1 MDRTQHRGTRRLGV
15 AVVAV
20 LALILVAC
28 GDDDDGGG
36 GGAAPATTTAPS
48 TPTTAAGP
56 TSGPGSPAPEPLAER
71 TSATIVMGVAIEP
84 FAPTLVAEAMGEFEK
99 ENLDVSVEI
108 VPPNDGLL
116 LLANG
121 DIDMQVAGIGGG
133 TLNAIHS
140 GLDIRYVANTHAQHE
155 DNHEGLWV
163 RDEYFGPD
171 GEPLADQVR
180 GMTVAVGAQG
190 VGAVSTVPLQRWLET
205 MGLSISDVELSPLQ
219 GADIL
224 TALEQGAVGA
234 GYVLTPH
241 WQLAE
246 AADWGRLV
254 TPTPPIAAA
263 GYLFS
268 GRTLDQKP
276 EVADAIMR
284 ALTRTVR
291 TYLQGDYHD
300 DPEVMGVLADVLQQP
315 ETSIAAAPSLVFD
328 PDMGFDLV
336 LLDEVQDVWIAV
348 GGVLEFDE
356 PLPHDQ
362 VVDTAVVE
370 RVLG

>member
-1 MDRTQHRGTRRLGV
+1 VHSTRNRGARWL
-15 AVVAV
+15 APAIVAV
-20 LALILVAC
+20 LALVLAAC
-28 GDDDDGGG
+28 GDDGDS
-36 GGAAPATTTAPS
+36 GGAS
-48 TPTTAAGP
+48 TPTTTAASSSATTTPGP
-56 TSGPGSPAPEPLAER
+56 TSGPGSPAPQPLPER
-71 TSATIVMGVAIEP
+71 TSATIAMGVAIEP
-84 FAPTLVAEAMGEFEK
+84 FAAPLLAEAMGEFEK

-133 TLNAIHS
+133 TLNAIDS
-140 GLDIRYVANTHAQHE
+140 GVDVRYVANTHAQHE

-163 RDEYFGPD
+163 RNEYFGPD
-171 GEPLADQVR
+171 GKPIADQVR

-190 VGAVSTVPLQRWLET
+190 VGAVSTIPLQRWLET
-205 MGLSISDVELSPLQ
+205 MGLTISDVELSPLQ

-224 TALEQGAVGA
+224 TALEQGSVGA

-246 AADWGRLV
+246 AADWGQLV

-268 GRTLDQKP
+268 GKTLEEKP

-300 DPEVMGVLADVLQQP
+300 DAEVMTVLAEVLQQP
-315 ETSIAAAPSLVFD
+315 EASIASAPSLVFD
-328 PDMGFDLV
+328 PDMTFDV
-336 LLDEVQDVWIAV
+336 ELLEEVQDVWIGV

-356 PLPHDQ
+356 PLPASQ
-362 VVDTAVVE
+362 VVDDAVIQ
-370 RVLG
+370 RILG